1 LKETFSRKLAE
12 KIISVYSTPCDK
24 RVESLAKSAILDTI
38 GVLLAGSDQEAAR
51 IALMVVADEQP
62 SGSCSVLGTARKL
75 DQFNAA
81 FVNGVAAHALDYD
94 DSNYQLFGHPSVV
107 VIPSLL
113 AASELIEVTGSQ
125 FIKAY
130 LAGFETAARVG
141 LSVNPYQYRHG
152 WHPTATIGIFAAV
165 AGAGLL
171 LRVTVDELANA
182 LGIAVSMA
190 SSVKSN
196 FGSMTKPL
204 GVGQLSKNGMLAIQL
219 SRRGFTANT
228 DAFEHHHGYFNVF
241 NNGKQNYDP
250 DLALTKWADPW
261 AITDKGASQ
270 KRFPCCYACLAPV
283 DGMLKIR
290 EDHHLDHRQIK
301 AITCQVH
308 PARYPHINVPDPD
321 TALAAKF
328 SVHYCL
334 ALAAIKGRLEISDFE
349 GELNRSDDVRRL
361 MRSVTFGRY
370 EDNDNISGSNVT
382 ITTVDDRSYHVSIE
396 GAYGSSVERALSPA
410 VLHTKFMDCTK
421 RVLSA
426 TVADRLYD
434 MLVQLEKIEDV
445 REIIRKSCTV
455 EQDGG
460 RDASNPQ
467 GYTRRADDHLG
478 TVCL

>member
-1 LKETFSRKLAE
+1 
-12 KIISVYSTPCDK
+12 
-24 RVESLAKSAILDTI
+24 
-38 GVLLAGSDQEAAR
+38 
-51 IALMVVADEQP
+51 
-62 SGSCSVLGTARKL
+62 
-75 DQFNAA
+75 
-81 FVNGVAAHALDYD
+81 
-94 DSNYQLFGHPSVV
+94 
-107 VIPSLL
+107 
-113 AASELIEVTGSQ
+113 
-125 FIKAY
+125 
-130 LAGFETAARVG
+130 
-141 LSVNPYQYRHG
+141 
-152 WHPTATIGIFAAV
+152 
-165 AGAGLL
+165 
-171 LRVTVDELANA
+171 
-182 LGIAVSMA
+182 
-190 SSVKSN
+190 
-196 FGSMTKPL
+196 
-204 GVGQLSKNGMLAIQL
+204 
-219 SRRGFTANT
+219 
-228 DAFEHHHGYFNVF
+228 
-241 NNGKQNYDP
+241 
-250 DLALTKWADPW
+250 
-261 AITDKGASQ
+261 
-270 KRFPCCYACLAPV
+270 
-283 DGMLKIR
+283 MLKIR